1 MSKKLKAIILAG
13 GNGTRL
19 MPLTKTASKQLL
31 PIYDKP
37 MIFYPLSL
45 MIEAKI
51 DDIAIIAK
59 TKDIPL
65 YESLLG
71 DGSDLGINITYKIQD
86 TANGIAE
93 SFLIC
98 EDFVG
103 NDNVCLV
110 LGDNL
115 FHGNEIAKS
124 ISLKNFGS
132 KVFGCEVIDPHRYGV
147 LEVSNDNIPI
157 RIIEKPTE
165 FVSSIAV
172 TGLYCYNSEVINL
185 AKSLKPS
192 DRNELEITDINNL
205 YIKNDN
211 LEFCLL
217 SKSDVWMDS
226 GTFDSLIDASNYI
239 KTFQSR
245 QNTLIGCPEI
255 AALNNGW
262 ITKDKLFEL
271 VEENYKNSSLGK
283 KIIEIANLI

>member
-19 MPLTKTASKQLL
+19 MPLTKIVSKQLL
-31 PIYDKP
+31 TIYDKP
-37 MIFYPLSL
+37 MIFYPLTL

-51 DDIAIIAK
+51 NDIAIITK
-59 TKDIPL
+59 TKDLPF
-65 YESLLG
+65 YQSLLG

-98 EDFVG
+98 EDFILS
-103 NDNVCLV
+103 DNVCLI

-115 FHGNEIAKS
+115 FHGNGISEL
-124 ISLKNFGS
+124 ISLENYGS
-132 KVFGCEVIDPHRYGV
+132 KIFGCEVVDPHRYGV
-147 LEVSNDNIPI
+147 LEISSENQPL
-157 RIIEKPTE
+157 RIVEKPKK
-165 FVSSIAV
+165 FISSIAV
-172 TGLYCYNSEVINL
+172 TGLYCYDSEVIAL

-192 DRNELEITDINNL
+192 GRDELEITDINNL
-205 YIKNDN
+205 YIDKNN
-211 LEFCLL
+211 LEFCML

-226 GTFDSLIDASNYI
+226 GTFDSLNDASNYI

-255 AALNNGW
+255 ASYNNGW
-262 ITKDKLFEL
+262 ISQDQITKT

-283 KIIEIANLI
+283 KIIEILNLD